1 MVNLDFVQNTI
12 SKELERLNEIIKE
25 ALVSNSS
32 LMDLVTTSYL
42 QSKGKQIR
50 PMLVMLSAKVFS
62 EITPTVLYAA
72 ASIEMLHNASLI
84 HDDVVDESK
93 LRRGNPTINNI

>member
-32 LMDLVTTSYL
+32 LMDLETTSYL

-50 PMLVMLSAKVFS
+50 PMLVMLSAKVFA
-62 EITPTVLYAA
+62 EVTPTVL
-72 ASIEMLHNASLI
+72 
-84 HDDVVDESK
+84 
-93 LRRGNPTINNI
+93 